1 MDLRSAKPSFIYSD
15 IFSIPIF
22 QRVEALELNL
32 KPARSQKSIQ
42 NIRKT
47 NQGTPFLQVFK
58 HFFTVRV
65 DKTWDLKRFNENVPF
80 LGNPCGQIG
89 GDLLTVKLVICG
101 GKEPPHVCVYIYI

>member
-65 DKTWDLKRFNENVPF
+65 DKTWDLKRFNGNVPF

-89 GDLLTVKLVICG
+89 GDLLTVKFL
-101 GKEPPHVCVYIYI
+101 